1 MANVMKGQEAKYTPW
16 KEGMRVTGK
25 YQMPVNEYG
34 EYLMRSGKRHQN
46 TLCRK
51 RMMKAAS

>member
-1 MANVMKGQEAKYTPW
+1 MANVMKDQKAKYIPW

-34 EYLMRSGKRHQN
+34 EWLMRSGKRHQN
-46 TLCRK
+46 TLRRK
-51 RMMKAAS
+51 RLMKAAS